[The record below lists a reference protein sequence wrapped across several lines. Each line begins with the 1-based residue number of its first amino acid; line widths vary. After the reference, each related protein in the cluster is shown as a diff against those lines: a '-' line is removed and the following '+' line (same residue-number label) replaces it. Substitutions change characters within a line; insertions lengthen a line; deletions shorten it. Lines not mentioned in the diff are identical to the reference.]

1 MREHHYIVKFSEENG
16 WEIDPDTE
24 SSNFPE
30 GTIYDS
36 NTGWE
41 FGYQGEGVYAKN
53 EERLTEELTLL
64 LEHHNKMV
72 GRVLAYETAVKA

>member
-1 MREHHYIVKFSEENG
+1 MREYHYIIKFSEENG

-36 NTGWE
+36 KTGWE
-41 FGYQGEGVYAKN
+41 FGYQGEGEYAQN

-64 LEHHNKMV
+64 LEHHNKMSAKLINTV
-72 GRVLAYETAVKA
+72 I

>member
-1 MREHHYIVKFSEENG
+1 MSKEYHYIVKWSKDRG

-36 NTGWE
+36 KEGWQ
-41 FGYQGEGVYAKN
+41 FGYLGNGKFN
-53 EERLTEELTLL
+53 GKEEELTEELTDMLDQSNLNKFHQLL
-64 LEHHNKMV
+64 QGESK
-72 GRVLAYETAVKA
+72 

>member
-1 MREHHYIVKFSEENG
+1 MSKEYHYIVKWTEERG

-36 NTGWE
+36 EEGWQ
-41 FGYQGEGVYAKN
+41 FGYLGDGQFNGN
-53 EERLTEELTLL
+53 EEQLTEELTDMLDQNNVSKFHSAL
-64 LEHHNKMV
+64 TGEGK
-72 GRVLAYETAVKA
+72 